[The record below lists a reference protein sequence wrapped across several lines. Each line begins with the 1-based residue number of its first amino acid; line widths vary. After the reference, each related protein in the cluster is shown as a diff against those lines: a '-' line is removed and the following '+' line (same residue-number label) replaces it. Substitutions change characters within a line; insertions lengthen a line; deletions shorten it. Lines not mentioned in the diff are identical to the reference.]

1 MQHKAQCT
9 PATAVCCASRCNVCA
24 THSRNIS
31 LLPSHFTRLRNPI
44 RHFNLHFVPSF
55 PGHRDEH
62 RDECSFLKE
71 MTNTFLAPGFN
82 QSIHDGLG
90 HAQHKSSNGNWRDIC
105 HSWSK
110 IDNFRAA
117 DGPRATTLSC
127 TKDIATGFVNNVF
140 CGTYRLHQVQY
151 FLLQVSMKKS
161 AQRDANTACWL

>member
-1 MQHKAQCT
+1 
-9 PATAVCCASRCNVCA
+9 V
-24 THSRNIS
+24 I
-31 LLPSHFTRLRNPI
+31 
-44 RHFNLHFVPSF
+44 
-55 PGHRDEH
+55 D
-62 RDECSFLKE
+62 
-71 MTNTFLAPGFN
+71 TFLVPGFN

-140 CGTYRLHQVQY
+140 VELTDYIKCNTFCCKYQWKKCSERRKHCVLAVVRRRQKILPRSRPPSRGCGTA
-151 FLLQVSMKKS
+151 KI
-161 AQRDANTACWL
+161 